1 MDCIGLKCCF
11 CGSNR
16 LPKNGVY
23 HLKCIADHDREQ
35 KRLFYKKMKELIYGH
50 LLTTNKS
57 LV

>member
-1 MDCIGLKCCF
+1 MECIRLKCCF

-35 KRLFYKKMKELIYGH
+35 KRLFYKEMRDLIYGH
-50 LLTTNKS
+50 LLTTNKN
-57 LV
+57 